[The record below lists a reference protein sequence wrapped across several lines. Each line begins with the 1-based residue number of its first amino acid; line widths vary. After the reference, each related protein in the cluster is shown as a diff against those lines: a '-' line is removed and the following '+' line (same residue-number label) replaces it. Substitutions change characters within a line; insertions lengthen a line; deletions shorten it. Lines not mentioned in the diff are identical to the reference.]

1 MILLLTGCINPNGM
15 LYTALSNT
23 EERKTQYIEAINY
36 YLSNTTYPIV
46 FVENSGTDI
55 SHLFTDAIKSNR
67 MEYLS
72 FSGNNNK
79 ERGKGY
85 GECEILQYA
94 INHSVLINSAKE
106 QRIAKITGRLIIRNI
121 KRIVWWH
128 TLFSSQ
134 QTIFFAINSD
144 LTFPDSRFII
154 ATKTFYQTFLKSKDC
169 INDSAGY
176 YFEHAL
182 CDTIKREKGFAFS
195 PFYIMPHIEGMSG
208 SSGKLYDEG
217 VTSFRSVIQY
227 ARYAFYLHRQFQ
239 RKYRSQ

>member
-79 ERGKGY
+79 ERGKG
-85 GECEILQYA
+85 
-94 INHSVLINSAKE
+94 VK
-106 QRIAKITGRLIIRNI
+106 RNI
-121 KRIVWWH
+121 RKTDPQKSLYKTPYRFLFILNCIFLTGKR
-128 TLFSSQ
+128 
-134 QTIFFAINSD
+134 
-144 LTFPDSRFII
+144 P
-154 ATKTFYQTFLKSKDC
+154 
-169 INDSAGY
+169 
-176 YFEHAL
+176 
-182 CDTIKREKGFAFS
+182 
-195 PFYIMPHIEGMSG
+195 
-208 SSGKLYDEG
+208 
-217 VTSFRSVIQY
+217 
-227 ARYAFYLHRQFQ
+227 
-239 RKYRSQ
+239 